1 MSDERSKSL
10 VRLCSPATLI
20 TRVLVISLTLA
31 VFWVAP
37 PQAEGGQRHRYRWW
51 QSGEIKAALQI
62 TDKQSTAIEDIFAS
76 TIPALRA
83 LANTLELEEHE
94 LSQHIADMNVAE
106 WELTLQID
114 KVEAARSALSKKRIL
129 MLYHM
134 RKELTPQQLSELRV
148 IEKRQREERDQQ
160 ERDQKN
166 NGASPC
172 R

>member
-1 MSDERSKSL
+1 M
-10 VRLCSPATLI
+10 RLCSPATLI

-37 PQAEGGQRHRYRWW
+37 PQAEGGQRHPHRWW

-76 TIPALRA
+76 TIPALRG

-114 KVEAARSALSKKRIL
+114 KVEAARSALSKK
-129 MLYHM
+129 
-134 RKELTPQQLSELRV
+134 ELTPQQLSELRV
-148 IEKRQREERDQQ
+148 IEKRRREERDQQ